1 MVQKASLNLL
11 LNLCSRSLLYFISS
25 ITAVGTRN
33 LVNVSHQNNGHSLL
47 QSGYMNNKLF
57 FAATETATELPGYME
72 GAVVAAKAIAEKLY
86 KQIKIS

>member
-1 MVQKASLNLL
+1 
-11 LNLCSRSLLYFISS
+11 
-25 ITAVGTRN
+25 
-33 LVNVSHQNNGHSLL
+33 
-47 QSGYMNNKLF
+47 MNNKLF